1 MGRYRFGLAATLLVA
16 SPLASASD
24 SERILQQLTSIAPM
38 IMAISAFVGL
48 LLFAS
53 GIFRVY
59 QRSTN
64 PNQHTTASAI
74 RLLVAGTLL
83 LCLPATINMF
93 SKTVVD
99 PNWSGTARSIM
110 AVDENA
116 LRELDS
122 INQTPL
128 GRMMPEGMGKAVI
141 GFLYLFG
148 FFFFVWGIYL
158 IKDAGDR
165 QAQVSVGKVITHI
178 AGGILLMNLTWS
190 ACIIGSIFGL
200 TGMCT

>member
-1 MGRYRFGLAATLLVA
+1 MLRCRGGVAVALLIV
-16 SPLASASD
+16 SPFARAND
-24 SERILQQLTSIAPM
+24 STRILQQLTSIEPM

-59 QRSTN
+59 QRSAN

-99 PNWSGTARSIM
+99 PNWSGTARSI
-110 AVDENA
+110 
-116 LRELDS
+116 
-122 INQTPL
+122 
-128 GRMMPEGMGKAVI
+128 
-141 GFLYLFG
+141 
-148 FFFFVWGIYL
+148 
-158 IKDAGDR
+158 
-165 QAQVSVGKVITHI
+165 
-178 AGGILLMNLTWS
+178 
-190 ACIIGSIFGL
+190 
-200 TGMCT
+200 

>member
-24 SERILQQLTSIAPM
+24 SARILQQLTSIAPM

-59 QRSTN
+59 QRSAN